1 MPAPRRWTS
10 SPSSRPRSILPKPL
24 FLVRRDGVA
33 FNGSTQV
40 GFTLSEINPPLAQDI
55 ATLDVE
61 LASLLDHFGAQAD
74 DVVDLVT
81 GEARAAGFSPDDP
94 NEYGLSPSQTPWVEV
109 PDVSGVAGAFDPG
122 KDPYAAY
129 ADAVIAA
136 LSEDVLGNVVV
147 NRADF
152 ATHVRAW
159 RANMAAIEKAL
170 LARMSVSQAETAA
183 FLNAQIRVTNHVK
196 QFMDASDW
204 FLDSPVPADLRAQ
217 VDGVLRTAFGP
228 LAEEM
233 KDNLNQWDGFTLNLE
248 ETQLVETIRAF
259 AGAVSAVDGVVG
271 PYVEV
276 MQTLVHATTRI
287 GIGFVPY
294 VGPALDLCEAVTGK
308 RFCLPGGEEL
318 STEERIFSGVG
329 FGFGKITKAWAGIKA
344 SGVKPGAKIVAAGM
358 VGYTDEFLEALKQ
371 SRRMKYKSL
380 DGAMKGAVGTIANE
394 FEGRAGLYLMKDEG
408 RAMIGVGDDGVRKVL
423 GIPKPKGSLPEGI
436 AQAPDFLTVTKG
448 NKLALSEAKGGQVNG
463 GEVVGQLTNA
473 MKTLKKL
480 GLDGDVARVELIMS
494 KVGTM
499 NDHAFKVV
507 NNVLVDPL
515 EGNKPVLIDG
525 TNHLIHVIKL

>member
-1 MPAPRRWTS
+1 M
-10 SPSSRPRSILPKPL
+10 
-24 FLVRRDGVA
+24 
-33 FNGSTQV
+33 
-40 GFTLSEINPPLAQDI
+40 
-55 ATLDVE
+55 
-61 LASLLDHFGAQAD
+61 
-74 DVVDLVT
+74 
-81 GEARAAGFSPDDP
+81 
-94 NEYGLSPSQTPWVEV
+94 
-109 PDVSGVAGAFDPG
+109 
-122 KDPYAAY
+122 
-129 ADAVIAA
+129 
-136 LSEDVLGNVVV
+136 
-147 NRADF
+147 
-152 ATHVRAW
+152 
-159 RANMAAIEKAL
+159 
-170 LARMSVSQAETAA
+170 
-183 FLNAQIRVTNHVK
+183 
-196 QFMDASDW
+196 
-204 FLDSPVPADLRAQ
+204 
-217 VDGVLRTAFGP
+217 DGVLRTAFGP